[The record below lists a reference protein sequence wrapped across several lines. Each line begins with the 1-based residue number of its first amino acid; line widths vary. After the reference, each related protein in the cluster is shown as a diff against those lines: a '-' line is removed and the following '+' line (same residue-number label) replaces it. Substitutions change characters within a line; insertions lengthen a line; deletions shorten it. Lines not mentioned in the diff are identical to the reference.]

1 MIVAVGWGRESRVEI
16 QESGEYNVNFG
27 MIFILALNSKFLTL
41 LITLVMFLQVS

>member
-27 MIFILALNSKFLTL
+27 IILALNSKFLTL